1 MDTSLPRELTH
12 AECVHLLSAGV
23 VGRVAMSAPD
33 GPRIMPVNY
42 SMHAVAIVF
51 RTSPYSEMSSLGWD
65 SELAFEVDELDYG
78 TLQGSS
84 VVARGRGR
92 VVEDPDEIADIR
104 AGWEPRPWAGGSRG
118 VYVKLPWRELT
129 GRRVGDG
136 WPARSPAAYH
146 PLH

>member
-1 MDTSLPRELTH
+1 MDTPVPRELSQP
-12 AECVHLLSAGV
+12 ECVHLLSAGV

-33 GPRIMPVNY
+33 GPRILPVNY
-42 SMHAVAIVF
+42 AVHDGAIVF
-51 RTSPYSEMSSLGWD
+51 RTSPYSQMTSHGWD
-65 SELAFEVDELDYG
+65 TELAFEVDELDHG

-92 VVEDPDEIADIR
+92 VVQDPDEIAGIR
-104 AGWEPRPWAGGSRG
+104 AAWDPRPWAGGSRS

-129 GRRVGDG
+129 GRRVGDR
-136 WPARSPAAYH
+136 WPERSPAAYR